1 MSLWSNITGL
11 NSWANQCRL
20 ILVDLE
26 DDLDMRSNSDYNL
39 TANGGIGWVTWANRA
54 VLADLVEAMQYFV
67 YGQTSSFSY
76 VKWLDVHQGLYEQE
90 SDLNMSGILNAMLTA
105 DPDEVT
111 YYMGL
116 SDAFKQSVWNRPYNK
131 DFYAALARGFEQWD

>member
-11 NSWANQCRL
+11 NSWANECRL

-39 TANGGIGWVTWANRA
+39 TANGGVGWVTWANRA

-67 YGQTSSFSY
+67 YGLTSSFSY

-90 SDLNMSGILNAMLTA
+90 SEITWQAIAEAWIKDDFEGRAVTIATIDRMRQIL
-105 DPDEVT
+105 
-111 YYMGL
+111 
-116 SDAFKQSVWNRPYNK
+116 WNEPFYVQWAARPEET
-131 DFYAALARGFEQWD
+131 GF